1 MQNQKSH
8 TGVKASEGVS
18 TLDLCKRFRLI
29 LTTLFLLAL
38 STAHGVDAQTV
49 RYGHSTLDIL
59 DPSFNAQL
67 STASYGFK
75 EVRVI
80 VPLTNGKILVGGEF
94 NAYNGVATGGLVR
107 LNADGTLDSSF
118 YNNLIVGEW
127 MDERSVHCIVPLAD
141 GKILV
146 GGDFILQGETNRR
159 GLVRLNSDGTLDTTF
174 AYNTPPNASSFSSAL
189 KRILVRANGKIVLGG
204 DFWATPS
211 GNKGIVQLNPDGTF
225 DTSFDYPATGPVRD
239 LELQGDKVLVVNYAN
254 NLCRLNDDGSL
265 DSSFTCRSYWIRETF
280 VQASGKVIV
289 HIMGM
294 PPLFRLNDNGTDDQS
309 FQNFVSANPQRVAQQ
324 SNGNIVVVSRN
335 GGTDPHAVTRLLA
348 DGTPDSSF
356 STYLHN
362 VGTVTA
368 LGVQPDGKVLLGDSS
383 CCGNM
388 SSNNFV
394 RLNADGSRDTA
405 FNSGGIGFQFMNP
418 GIVRAIA
425 VQPDNKIVIGGR
437 FDLVNNVS
445 RNQIARINEDGT
457 PDNSFQ
463 ISTTGENRFTSI
475 NSISQ
480 ITLQGDGKMLVSGSF
495 SYVVNGANKQHY
507 ARLNE
512 DGSIDTTF
520 NTNVLITN
528 VAVVN
533 DGPPN
538 KTIALSDGKI
548 LIATYGG
555 GTTGLYPPTPL
566 KLNPDG
572 SRDTSFNPSFA
583 PPGFTINN
591 FDLFVQPDGKIVVGG
606 NTGGSGYFGSF
617 VVRLNSDGTVDSGFQ
632 INQEAQKTVRSL
644 AQHSDGKII
653 VSKTAAWPLTLGEVV
668 RLNADGSADPTFNA
682 GAGANGKIN
691 ALLVLPNGKILVGGK
706 FTQFN
711 NQPRQN
717 LALLGS
723 DGKLDGALVNVNEE
737 VLSLTL
743 DNEGRILVGGA
754 FTVINSGGG
763 FATRTY
769 IARLLASTQ
778 NGLTRTRFDFD
789 GDRRADLAV
798 FDASTGAWSIRL
810 SITNQ
815 TTTTV
820 FGQQGDVTAPADFD
834 GDGRAD
840 IAVYRPAEG
849 VFYLSQSSAGF
860 RAVRWGALEDKPVPA
875 DYDGDGRADIAVWR
889 PSNGVWYILNSQTNQ
904 LRAVHFGKAGDVAL
918 QETDFDGDGRADI
931 AVYRP
936 STGAWYWLESGAN
949 DQLRAVLFGQIGDIA
964 AAADYNAD
972 GKTDFAVFRPNGGGW
987 YRQLSTPNGGYTFS
1001 ALPFGQSGDVPV
1013 VADYNGDGSADI
1025 SIRRADFWHLL
1036 LSGQGHTG
1044 ASFGRAD
1051 EQPVAAPQP

>member
-1 MQNQKSH
+1 MQNQKSTH
-8 TGVKASEGVS
+8 GVKASEGVS
-18 TLDLCKRFRLI
+18 TLDLLKRCRLI
-29 LTTLFLLAL
+29 LTALFLLAL
-38 STAHGVDAQTV
+38 SAAHGVHAQSV

-80 VPLTNGKILVGGEF
+80 VPLADGKILVGGKF

-107 LNADGTLDSSF
+107 LNVDGTLDTTF
-118 YNNLIVGEW
+118 YNNLVVGEW
-127 MDERSVHCIVPLAD
+127 MEERGVHCIVPLAD

-146 GGDFILQGETNRR
+146 GGDFILEGETTRR
-159 GLVRLNSDGTLDTTF
+159 ALVRLDADGTLDSTF
-174 AYNTPPNASSFSSAL
+174 AYNTAPNASSFYTAL

-204 DFWATPS
+204 DFWATPN

-225 DTSFDYPATGPVRD
+225 DTSFDYPANAPVRD
-239 LELQGDKVLVVNYAN
+239 LELQDGKVLVVDNLN
-254 NLCRLNDDGSL
+254 NLCRLNDDGSP
-265 DSSFTCRSYWIRETF
+265 DSSFTCRNYWIRETF
-280 VQASGKVIV
+280 VQASGKVVV
-289 HIMGM
+289 HAMGL
-294 PPLFRLNDNGTDDQS
+294 PPLFRLNDNGSDDQS
-309 FQNFVSANPQRVAQQ
+309 FQNLVSTNPLRVAQQ
-324 SNGNIVVVSRN
+324 ADGSIIVVSRN
-335 GGTDPHAVTRLLA
+335 NVSDPYSVTRLLA
-348 DGTPDSSF
+348 DGTPDASF
-356 STYLHN
+356 STYLHYVLN
-362 VGTVTA
+362 VTA

-383 CCGNM
+383 CYQIPSC
-388 SSNNFV
+388 NNFA

-425 VQPDNKIVIGGR
+425 VQPDNKIMVGGR
-437 FDLVNNVS
+437 FDLINNVS
-445 RNQIARINEDGT
+445 RNQIARVNENGT

-463 ISTTGENRFTSI
+463 ISTTGENRFTAI

-480 ITLQGDGKMLVSGSF
+480 ITLQSDGKILVSGSF
-495 SYVVNGANKQHY
+495 NYVVNGVNKQHY
-507 ARLNE
+507 VRLNA
-512 DGSIDTTF
+512 DGSIDPTF
-520 NTNVLITN
+520 NTDVLITN

-533 DGPPN
+533 DGPAN
-538 KTIALSDGKI
+538 RTVALSDGKT
-548 LIATYGG
+548 LIATVGG
-555 GTTGLYPPTPL
+555 GTSGLYPPSPL

-572 SRDTSFNPSFA
+572 TRDTSFNPSFV
-583 PPGFTINN
+583 PPGSSLNS
-591 FDLFVQPDGKIVVGG
+591 FDLFVRPDGKIVVGG
-606 NTGGSGYFGSF
+606 NYGGGGYSASF
-617 VVRLNSDGTVDSGFQ
+617 VVRLNADGTTDSGFQ
-632 INQEAQKTVRSL
+632 INQDAGKAVRSL
-644 AQHSDGKII
+644 AQVADGKIL
-653 VSKTAAWPLTLGEVV
+653 VSKSTVWPLTLGEVV
-668 RLNADGSADPTFNA
+668 RLNDNGSADTAFNA

-706 FTQFN
+706 FTQFD

-717 LALLGS
+717 LALLRS

-754 FTVINSGGG
+754 FTVINTGGG

-769 IARLLASTQ
+769 IARLLASAQ
-778 NGLTRTRFDFD
+778 NGATRTRFDFD

-798 FDASTGAWSIRL
+798 FDNLTGAWSIRL
-810 SITNQ
+810 STINQ
-815 TTTTV
+815 TATTV

-834 GDGRAD
+834 GDGKAD

-875 DYDGDGRADIAVWR
+875 DYDGDGRADVAVWR

-918 QETDFDGDGRADI
+918 HEADFDGDGRADI

-949 DQLRAVLFGQIGDIA
+949 DQLRAVLFGQSGDIA

-987 YRQLSTPNGGYTFS
+987 YRQLSTPNGSYTFS
-1001 ALPFGQSGDVPV
+1001 ALPFGQAGDVPV
-1013 VADYNGDGSADI
+1013 VADYNGDGAADI

-1036 LSGQGHTG
+1036 LSGQSHTG
-1044 ASFGRAD
+1044 ASFGRPD